1 MKAFLHQVRTELT
14 LFLRDRA
21 VVTFVIVFPVLTVL
35 FFGYLNQGGQVEGV
49 SYASY
54 LIAGGIGMVISSAA
68 FETVGVALAQQ
79 REEGIL
85 KRLGATPLRIHAFIG
100 AKIATATLIVLVQTG
115 IMIALN
121 VLLFGARITGNL
133 LGATFILLFG
143 ALVFT
148 TMGVALSGISRNT
161 NVASAAARAISFP
174 MQFLCGTLFP
184 LAAMPSALRD
194 LANALPL
201 TYLVSLMRG
210 VMLYADSPWSYT
222 KEWIILVGCLLGA
235 GTIAIVTFR
244 WE

>member
-1 MKAFLHQVRTELT
+1 MKAFRHQVSTELT

-35 FFGYLNQGGQVEGV
+35 FFGYLNQGGQVEGI

-68 FETVGVALAQQ
+68 FENVGVALAQQ
-79 REEGIL
+79 REAGIL
-85 KRLGATPLRIHAFIG
+85 KRIGATPLRIATLLG
-100 AKIATATLIVLVQTG
+100 AKIAMATLVIFVQAS

-121 VLLFGARITGNL
+121 VLLFHAQISGNL
-133 LGATFILLFG
+133 LWGLLILLVG
-143 ALVFT
+143 ALVFA
-148 TMGVALSGISRNT
+148 TMGIALSGISRNT

-184 LAAMPSALRD
+184 LAAMPSVLRG
-194 LANALPL
+194 LASALPL
-201 TYLVSLMRG
+201 TYLVSLLRG
-210 VMLYADSPWSYT
+210 VMLFGDSPWSYT
-222 KEWIILVGCLLGA
+222 KEWIVLSICLLGA
-235 GTIAIVTFR
+235 GMIAIKTFR

>member
-1 MKAFLHQVRTELT
+1 MKAFLHQVSVELT

-21 VVTFVIVFPVLTVL
+21 VVTFVLLLPILTVL
-35 FFGYLNQGGQVEGV
+35 FFGYLNQGGQVEGI

-68 FETVGVALAQQ
+68 FETIGVALAQQ
-79 REEGIL
+79 REEKIL
-85 KRLGATPLRIHAFIG
+85 KRIGATPLRIHTLIG
-100 AKIATATLIVLVQTG
+100 AKIATATLIVLVQTSL
-115 IMIALN
+115 MIALN
-121 VLLFGARITGNL
+121 VLVFQARITGNL
-133 LGATFILLFG
+133 LGATLILLFG

-148 TMGVALSGISRNT
+148 TMGVALSGLSRNT

-184 LAAMPSALRD
+184 LAVMPTALRAV
-194 LANALPL
+194 ANALPL
-201 TYLVSLMRG
+201 TYLVSLLRG
-210 VMLYADSPWSYT
+210 VMLYGDSPWLYM
-222 KEWIILVGCLLGA
+222 KEWIVLAGCLLGA